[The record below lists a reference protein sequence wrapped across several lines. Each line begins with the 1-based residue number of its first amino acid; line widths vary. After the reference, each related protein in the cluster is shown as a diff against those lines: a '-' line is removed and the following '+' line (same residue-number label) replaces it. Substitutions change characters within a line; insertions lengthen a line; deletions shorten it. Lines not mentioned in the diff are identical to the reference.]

1 MQRQQDW
8 VWNVVAL
15 VIIATNVSPWRAPH
29 VRRLSMQLSKLRLWR
44 VAEIGF
50 ASFSRQV
57 RADPAWLSL
66 GLAASAC
73 GTSAEAGAP
82 YRAPSVVSRN

>member
-1 MQRQQDW
+1 MY
-8 VWNVVAL
+8 
-15 VIIATNVSPWRAPH
+15 
-29 VRRLSMQLSKLRLWR
+29 
-44 VAEIGF
+44 EIGF

-57 RADPAWLSL
+57 RADPAWISL

-82 YRAPSVVSRN
+82 YRTPRVLSGSSHRDWMHEQGSAVQRADQSLRSAQETESVHGAAADDLGIG